1 MNANQ
6 ILPAL
11 VLLILL
17 ISGGYLLFQ
26 NVTPIKTPA
35 NISVNLNNVENLT
48 GFNPPLGNPNAPV
61 KIIEFSDFQC
71 PFCRK
76 LYFESFK
83 KIKEE
88 YIDKELVVFY
98 HRDFAFLGPES
109 LQASLA
115 SKCAREQNKFWEY
128 VDILFKNQAGENV
141 GSFSKENL
149 IKFAEELNLDK
160 EKFEKCLNEGK
171 YMMNEIQQDL
181 QAAQKLGVRG
191 TPYLIINNDIVE
203 GAYPYDYIKA
213 IIEKYIKK

>member
-1 MNANQ
+1 MNTNQ

-35 NISVNLNNVENLT
+35 NISVNLNNINNLT

-88 YIDKELVVFY
+88 YIDKGLVVFY
-98 HRDFAFLGPES
+98 YRDFAFLGPES

-149 IKFAEELNLDK
+149 IKFAEKLNLDK

-171 YMMNEIQQDL
+171 YMNEIQQDL

-203 GAYPYDYIKA
+203 GAYPYEYIKS

>member
-1 MNANQ
+1 MNTNQ
-6 ILPAL
+6 ILPVL

-26 NVTPIKTPA
+26 NVTPIKTPT
-35 NISVNLNNVENLT
+35 NISANLNVENLI
-48 GFNPPLGNPNAPV
+48 GFNPPLGNPDAPV

-76 LYFESFK
+76 LHFESFK

-88 YIDKELVVFY
+88 YIDKGLVVFY
-98 HRDFAFLGPES
+98 YRDFAFLGPES
-109 LQASLA
+109 VQASLA

-128 VDILFKNQAGENV
+128 VDILFKDQAGENV
-141 GSFSKENL
+141 GGFSKENL

-171 YMMNEIQQDL
+171 YMSEIQQDL